1 MLSTVTPTGI
11 EDPGAQ
17 QRPARRVAARTVR
30 VIAAVLIVVLVAAVA
45 AAVVWGNKMH
55 GTDHQ
60 RDNRAAAAAVAS
72 QFALR
77 MDKVD
82 GTKFDDYIKSVNQ
95 LLTTKAKAKN
105 SQVFDV
111 MKQSYQTAKVVGSGK
126 VLMTAVGDSNDDS
139 ATVLVVHDASVKTTQ
154 GNLEHHYRWTVDM
167 VKVGNK
173 WLVDDFS
180 PVN

>member
-1 MLSTVTPTGI
+1 MLSSETTPGI
-11 EDPGAQ
+11 EDPGVQ
-17 QRPARRVAARTVR
+17 ERPARHVSARLVR
-30 VIAAVLIVVLVAAVA
+30 VVAAVLAVVLVAAVVA
-45 AAVVWGNKMH
+45 SVVWGTKVRT
-55 GTDHQ
+55 TDHQ
-60 RDNRAAAAAVAS
+60 RDNRAAAASVAS

-82 GTKFDDYIKSVNQ
+82 GAKFDDYIKSVNA
-95 LLTTKAKAKN
+95 LLTTKARTKN

-167 VKVGNK
+167 VKVGSK